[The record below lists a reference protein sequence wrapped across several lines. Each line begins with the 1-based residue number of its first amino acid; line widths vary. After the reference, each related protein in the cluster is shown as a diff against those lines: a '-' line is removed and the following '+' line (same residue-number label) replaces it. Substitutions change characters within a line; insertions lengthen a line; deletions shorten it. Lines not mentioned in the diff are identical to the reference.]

1 MKTKIDM
8 HKTIHAS
15 HRPAGAHAVAILL
28 IGGAIS
34 GLLGGCKTEN
44 PTQPTPTAT
53 TNTVTL
59 DEFFTPG
66 PSGEA
71 DDYYV
76 LVNGEDD
83 VEYSYFLD
91 EEDYLK
97 ARDMS
102 GNSHYYVFIHDYV
115 KRGHGY
121 GDHNHI
127 HEFVKGPHHYH
138 GVYIGH
144 RAPDWTDSLQLTAA
158 EKVQIDTAMMHFR
171 SCSGAEVDSFRARLK
186 PYRDSFRIARLAI
199 LSQLD
204 SGKITRDSARLLL
217 DTAIVKYEASTQL
230 LRTAF
235 VADLEV
241 CRTTLDVEIKAILT
255 PVQYAI
261 WVRHRGW

>member
-1 MKTKIDM
+1 MQKKRQPV
-8 HKTIHAS
+8 S
-15 HRPAGAHAVAILL
+15 PAMIARAATLLL
-28 IGGAIS
+28 ITGIITAWLS
-34 GLLGGCKTEN
+34 SCATNN

-59 DEFFTPG
+59 DEFFTPA

-76 LVNGEDD
+76 LVDGQDD

-91 EEDYLK
+91 EQDYLN
-97 ARDMS
+97 ARDVS
-102 GNSHYYVFIHDYV
+102 GNTRYYVFIHDYV

-144 RAPDWTDSLQLTAA
+144 RAPDWTDSLQLTTS
-158 EKVQIDTAMMHFR
+158 EKVRIDTAMMHFIA
-171 SCSGAEVDSFRARLK
+171 CSKADVDSFRVQLQ
-186 PYRDSFRIARLAI
+186 PYRDSFRVRRLAI
-199 LSQLD
+199 IAELD
-204 SGKITRDSARLLL
+204 SNKITRDSARALL
-217 DTAIVKYEASTQL
+217 DSAIVKYEAETQL
-230 LRTAF
+230 MRAGF
-235 VADLEV
+235 VADLAT
-241 CRTTLDVEIKAILT
+241 CRAALDAEIQAILT
-255 PVQYAI
+255 PVQYQI